1 MMQLHFPRALLLG
14 LSSLACLA
22 LGVALLSPSGA
33 ASGVQG
39 AEAKANQYIGQAKC
53 KGCHA
58 SAETGD
64 QHGQW
69 AKADHAKAFELLASD
84 EAKKAAAEKGIAD
97 PQKDDKCTKCHVTGF
112 GLADDQFKGK
122 FDRTGVQC
130 EVCHGPGEAH
140 MAARMAA
147 AAAEEKPDPKVRK
160 VLPEGEIALN
170 GNPKFCQGCHNPESP
185 SFKNFCY
192 HERMEKIAHYDPRG
206 TRKPTTPLKE
216 CPCDDA
222 CECRKGACKDLP
234 KPK

>member
-1 MMQLHFPRALLLG
+1 MHKSLISALAIAILG
-14 LSSLACLA
+14 MVTLTLAA
-22 LGVALLSPSGA
+22 SPSSEPAQAKKVNHYIGA
-33 ASGVQG
+33 QKCKNCHSNADNGNQFDCWTKSKH
-39 AEAKANQYIGQAKC
+39 AEAFK
-53 KGCHA
+53 
-58 SAETGD
+58 S
-64 QHGQW
+64 
-69 AKADHAKAFELLASD
+69 LASD
-84 EAKKAAAEKGIAD
+84 AGKKLATEKGIAD

-170 GNPKFCQGCHNPESP
+170 GNPKFCQGCHNAESP